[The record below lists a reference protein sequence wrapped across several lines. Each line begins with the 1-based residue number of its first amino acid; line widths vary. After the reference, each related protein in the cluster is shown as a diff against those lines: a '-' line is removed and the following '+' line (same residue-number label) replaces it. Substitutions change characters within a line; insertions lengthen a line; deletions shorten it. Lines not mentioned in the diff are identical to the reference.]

1 MGLSV
6 GKSKSRYILFI
17 SIVLALLFAFIIF
30 KPFGSNGSK
39 NVPVSISSSCAV
51 DKINGASFVE
61 GVWVATKNSPIIVQ
75 GWVSDPNKKIPAEKI
90 LVQLM
95 DKEKN
100 VLQSIT
106 EKSDFDRPD
115 VEKAYNNPAMKF
127 SGYNISLA
135 PVTEPGDY
143 IILLGS
149 SYPNL
154 KSICTTTTNLRI
166 SE

>member
-1 MGLSV
+1 MELSV

-30 KPFGSNGSK
+30 KPFGSK
-39 NVPVSISSSCAV
+39 NVPVSIFSSCAV

-61 GVWVATKNSPIIVQ
+61 GVWVAATNSPIIVQ
-75 GWVSDPNKKIPAEKI
+75 GWVSDPNKKIPAENI

-95 DKEKN
+95 DNEKN